1 MHQHGGLAQRAG
13 DQQGVDAFERIL
25 LIVTSWDADMSIQIP
40 LGKQIDFSAKQ
51 RGVVLPQRHLGAGG
65 IDLLQA
71 N

>member
-1 MHQHGGLAQRAG
+1 
-13 DQQGVDAFERIL
+13 
-25 LIVTSWDADMSIQIP
+25 MSIQIP

-51 RGVVLPQRHLGAGG
+51 RGVVLPQRHLGACG